1 MNKQDLLL
9 IREREMRSLS
19 SYSFNPT
26 KEAGVFSITQG
37 ETKVGTID
45 LNNRTFRK
53 YGGKKW
59 VGYYNSG
66 LEATIKKYGV
76 KISSWKLVYYIGT
89 KQLEN
94 VCSGKPYQ
102 YCLATK
108 EAIISRKTHIMGK
121 LVIEPA

>member
-1 MNKQDLLL
+1 MNKNDLLL

-19 SYSFNPT
+19 AYSFKAS
-26 KEAGVFSITQG
+26 KEAGIFSVTKG
-37 ETKVGTID
+37 EEKTGTVD

-59 VGYYNSG
+59 IGYYNSG
-66 LEATIKKYGV
+66 LEATIEKCTV